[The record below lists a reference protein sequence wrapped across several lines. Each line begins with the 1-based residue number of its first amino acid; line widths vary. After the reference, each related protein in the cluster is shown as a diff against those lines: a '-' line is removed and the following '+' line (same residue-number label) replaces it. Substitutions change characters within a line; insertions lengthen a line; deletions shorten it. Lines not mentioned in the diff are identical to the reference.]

1 MILIDSCMI
10 IPLLRRGIDPAR
22 EFSLLAEQDDICT
35 CGVVRCETS
44 RSIRVPKIRRGFQAY
59 LDCLLYIP
67 TPNKIWERAEELL
80 YEVGILGHTIP
91 VTDGIIAACALSAG
105 ASVLTLDR
113 HFSYIPGVRVVQ
125 EYPRPDIT

>member
-10 IPLLRRGIDPAR
+10 IPLLRRGLDPAR
-22 EFSLLAEQDDICT
+22 EFSVLAEQDDICT

-44 RSIRVPKIRRGFQAY
+44 RGIRVPKIRRAYQAY

-67 TPNKIWERAEELL
+67 TPNKIWERTEEIL
-80 YEVGILGHTIP
+80 YDCGSRGFIIP

-105 ASVLTLDR
+105 ASVLTLDK
-113 HFSYIPGVRVVQ
+113 HFTCIPGLRVLK
-125 EYPRPDIT
+125 EYPRPDIM

>member
-10 IPLLRRGIDPAR
+10 IPLLRRGLDPAR
-22 EFSLLAEQDDICT
+22 EFSVLAEQDDICT

-44 RSIRVPKIRRGFQAY
+44 RGIRVPKIRRAYQAY

-67 TPNKIWERAEELL
+67 TPNKIWERTEEIL
-80 YEVGILGHTIP
+80 YDCGGRGFIIP

-105 ASVLTLDR
+105 ASVLTLDK
-113 HFSYIPGVRVVQ
+113 HFTCIPGLRVLK
-125 EYPRPDIT
+125 EYPRPDIM